1 MGSRTKTY
9 AVIALAIVA
18 ASVVGCDRHRVQPPN
33 EYRIALQELD
43 TAWLAECR
51 GLGDL
56 PDRAVGTLLQDF
68 VDLSGVAAPCR
79 ADHNALVE
87 YLKPLVEKAKAGGE

>member
-1 MGSRTKTY
+1 MGSRAKTY
-9 AVIALAIVA
+9 AIALLTFIAV
-18 ASVVGCDRHRVQPPN
+18 SLTGCGGQPVQPPN
-33 EYRIALQELD
+33 EYRIALAQLNTSWLD
-43 TAWLAECR
+43 VCR
-51 GLGDL
+51 GLGDI

-87 YLKPLVEKAKAGGE
+87 YLTPLIEKARAGED